1 MEHLREILNRDD
13 PTNPVEEDE
22 IVESE
27 EIEEIDLG
35 RWRLQKV
42 KDALKRTKPGNAAGV
57 DEVCLE
63 LLTADMED
71 TASRLTSCYNRLW
84 ETERWPKVCKKG
96 LVVKVFKK
104 GALRQ
109 YNNWIGV
116 TLLPVISKIFRRM
129 LLERIKKGV
138 DKKLRKEQAGFRP
151 KGSTTEQIFI
161 LRNILEQA
169 NEWRAGLYAHFV
181 DFEKAFDSLHRE
193 SLWNIMRSCGYQT
206 RW

>member
-42 KDALKRTKPGNAAGV
+42 KDALKRTKQGNAAGV
-57 DEVCLE
+57 DEVCRE
-63 LLTADMED
+63 LLRADMED

-84 ETERWPKVCKKG
+84 ETERWPKVWKKG

-109 YNNWIGV
+109 CNNWIGV

-129 LLERIKKGV
+129 LLERMKKGV

-181 DFEKAFDSLHRE
+181 DFEKPLTLYTEKAYGIS
-193 SLWNIMRSCGYQT
+193 
-206 RW
+206 